1 MKNITYIISFMI
13 FSVFSGAAMA
23 AQKTLPSCISKHYG
37 DNSINADRI
46 KLKTPEIAEDGSVI
60 GVSIRKVEGLT
71 KGEFVKEL
79 SFYNEFR
86 KEPIATFFLSEHM
99 KSDNLKT
106 RIRLR
111 ESSNIYAVATLDSG
125 EVIGGQSYVKV
136 TIGGCGGGGDLN
148 ALGKAPRVCSQ
159 K

>member
-1 MKNITYIISFMI
+1 MKNITYIVSFI
-13 FSVFSGAAMA
+13 ILSVFTGTVYA
-23 AQKTLPSCISKHYG
+23 AQKTLPGCISKNYG
-37 DNSINADRI
+37 NKPISSDRI
-46 KLKTPEIAEDGSVI
+46 ILKAPDIAENGAVV
-60 GVSIRKVEGLT
+60 GVSVGKVEGLK

-86 KEPIATFFLSEHM
+86 KEPVATFFLSDNT

-111 ESSNIYAVATLDSG
+111 ESSNIYAVAKLDSG
-125 EVIGGQSYVKV
+125 EIIGGQSYVKV
-136 TIGGCGGGGDLN
+136 TIGGCGGGGSLN
-148 ALGKAPRVCSQ
+148 ALGDAPRVCTE